1 MTVTIVVLLALGAG
15 ALLWCL
21 RLIVQELVWSR
32 ARNTADKELV
42 NAIRAATAA
51 LAIRRDVAQTVLEKT
66 RAGQNVSDADVAEL
80 VETTG
85 APVAV
90 VFEVLDA
97 LAGRPSGS
105 SPGT

>member
-1 MTVTIVVLLALGAG
+1 MVTTVVLIGLGAG

-32 ARNTADKELV
+32 ARNTSDKELV
-42 NAIRAATAA
+42 NAIKAATAA
-51 LAIRRDVAQTVLEKT
+51 LAIKRDVAQTVLEKT
-66 RAGQNVSDADVAEL
+66 RAGQSVSDADVAEL

-97 LAGRPSGS
+97 IAKRPNGS
-105 SPGT
+105 SPET